1 MIRKPLAIGLLSAT
15 ALVAVAIPAVAQKA
29 QPALSGK
36 VTSQA
41 EGAMEGVIVSAKREG
56 GTVTV
61 SVVSDAQGEYHFPA
75 GRLGPGKYDLTIRAV
90 GYDLSGPANVDVSG
104 QSPAH
109 LDLKLGTTKDLTA
122 QLSNA
127 EWLLSMPGADKE
139 KAQIGQN
146 CVTCHTVKR
155 IVSSTHDAAEMTRVV
170 QRMRTHTNN
179 ASPVHPYFFPSAA
192 ATMAKEPSKGEAALG
207 EFISTVNLSTSD
219 TWTYPLK
226 TLPRPKGKATQVI
239 YTTYDL
245 PRVDAAPHDTAMDAQ
260 GNVWYSDFQTSLFGK
275 LDPKTGKVTE
285 YPIPI
290 QRPLDQGYPS
300 GGLQI
305 AFDADG
311 NAYEATMGQTQLV
324 RLDPK
329 TGKMDI
335 WPSPDSNV
343 GDAHMTMVD
352 PRFATIDG
360 KIWVNEAGVKPGNAN
375 FQLDLKT
382 GQWTRV
388 EVPKGDPPAYAYGIM
403 ADSHNDVYGVS
414 MGNDN
419 LWKTDPNTLKTTYWP
434 IPTRGAGGRRGH
446 MDSQDR
452 VWWAEFRGNG
462 LAMFDPKTQK
472 ITEWKVPTPYMY
484 PYDAQFDDKTYFWT
498 GSTNTDL
505 IERLNTDSG
514 EFTEYLLPHETN
526 IRHVEVQK
534 AKDGGLSSMWVGDQH
549 NGKLIHIEPLTP

>member
-1 MIRKPLAIGLLSAT
+1 
-15 ALVAVAIPAVAQKA
+15 
-29 QPALSGK
+29 
-36 VTSQA
+36 
-41 EGAMEGVIVSAKREG
+41 
-56 GTVTV
+56 
-61 SVVSDAQGEYHFPA
+61 
-75 GRLGPGKYDLTIRAV
+75 
-90 GYDLSGPANVDVSG
+90 
-104 QSPAH
+104 
-109 LDLKLGTTKDLTA
+109 
-122 QLSNA
+122 
-127 EWLLSMPGADKE
+127 
-139 KAQIGQN
+139 
-146 CVTCHTVKR
+146 VKR
-155 IVSSTHDAAEMTRVV
+155 IVLSTHDAAEMGRVV
-170 QRMRTHTNN
+170 QRMETHTNN
-179 ASPVHPYFFPSAA
+179 ASPIHPSFLQSAPT
-192 ATMAKEPSKGEAALG
+192 TMAKEPTKGEAALG

-226 TLPRPKGKATQVI
+226 TMPRPKGKATQVI

-245 PRVDAAPHDTAMDAQ
+245 PRPDSAPHDTAMDAQ
-260 GNVWYSDFQTSLFGK
+260 GNVWYSDFQTSVFGK

-305 AFDADG
+305 AFDAAG

-329 TGKMDI
+329 TGEMKI

-352 PRFATIDG
+352 PRFATVDG

-375 FQLDLKT
+375 FQLDVKT

-419 LWKTDPNTLKTTYWP
+419 LWRTDSKTLKTTYWP

-498 GSTNTDL
+498 GGMNTDL
-505 IERLNTDSG
+505 IERLNTDTG

-526 IRHVEVQK
+526 IRHVEVQEG
-534 AKDGGLSSMWVGDQH
+534 KDGGLSSMWIGDQH
-549 NGKLIHIEPLTP
+549 NGKIIHIEPLTP